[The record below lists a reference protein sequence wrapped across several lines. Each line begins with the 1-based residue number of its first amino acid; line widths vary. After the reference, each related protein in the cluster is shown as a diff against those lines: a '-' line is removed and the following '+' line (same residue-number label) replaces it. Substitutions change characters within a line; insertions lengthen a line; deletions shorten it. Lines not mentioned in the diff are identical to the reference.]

1 MSVSG
6 NGIMDSKFFPVV
18 FMLILTVIFVGI
30 LAAFYRASEKGI
42 EQYKQQTY
50 KLQILSLFAD
60 TLSVLTGIE
69 KAELTDPVRVQE
81 NYEKYIREVNISSDQ
96 IKTVSSR
103 YFTASI
109 MQDNV
114 LGYCFDIKGSGLW
127 GTMRGLMAV
136 TPDFSKIIN
145 FVIYDQMETPGLG
158 SRVTE
163 DWFKQQFAG
172 KSLISGNAVE
182 DFSLVQEDA
191 TANAAEIRQV
201 TGATITSS
209 AVLKIIVSAAAEL
222 RDLRPDLKG
231 EQDE

>member
-172 KSLISGNAVE
+172 KSLISGNAVT